1 MSRDLDKIAEWM
13 GNVDVGWLI
22 HTALETEIR
31 CLNDDKSFRGDVRE
45 NYMIDKT
52 NGVKVPLKLERT
64 GAR

>member
-22 HTALETEIR
+22 HAALETEIR
-31 CLNDDKSFRGDVRE
+31 CLNGDKSFRGDVRE

>member
-1 MSRDLDKIAEWM
+1 MD
-13 GNVDVGWLI
+13 GQCGCGWLI
-22 HTALETEIR
+22 HDALKCELES
-31 CLNDDKSFRGDVRE
+31 LNDDRSYRGDVRE